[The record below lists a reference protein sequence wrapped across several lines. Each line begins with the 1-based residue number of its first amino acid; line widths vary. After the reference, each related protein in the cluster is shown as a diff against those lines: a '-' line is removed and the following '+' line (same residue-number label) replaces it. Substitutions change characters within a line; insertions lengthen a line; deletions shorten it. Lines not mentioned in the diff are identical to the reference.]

1 MSMGRA
7 GTNMR
12 AGALRH
18 RVILESMTKLD
29 DGGGGVSVI
38 WEQVA
43 PLWVAIKPLSGRE
56 RLAAGQYASRLSHEI
71 TLRYRT
77 LALPEMRFRKGSR
90 IFEIT
95 AVINV
100 DEKSQWLRALCAER
114 EL

>member
-1 MSMGRA
+1 M
-7 GTNMR
+7 NMKR

-18 RVILESMTKLD
+18 RVILESMNKVD
-29 DGGGGVSVI
+29 DGGGGLSVV
-38 WEQVA
+38 WEEVA

-56 RLAAGQYASRLSHEI
+56 RLGAGQYASRLTHEI
-71 TLRYRT
+71 ILRYRT
-77 LALPEMRFRKGSR
+77 LALPEMRFRKGGR

-100 DEKSQWLRALCAER
+100 DEKNRWLRALCEER

>member
-1 MSMGRA
+1 MGRA

-18 RVILESMTKLD
+18 RISLESMTKTD
-29 DGGGGVSVI
+29 DGGGGVAII
-38 WEQVA
+38 WEEIA

-56 RLAAGQYASRLSHEI
+56 RLGAGQYASRLTHEI

-77 LALPEMRFRKGSR
+77 LALPEMRFRKGNR

-100 DEKSQWLRALCAER
+100 DEKSQWLRALCEER

>member
-1 MSMGRA
+1 MRM
-7 GTNMR
+7 TR

-18 RVILESMTKLD
+18 RVILESMTKVD
-29 DGGGGVSVI
+29 DGGGGLDII
-38 WEQVA
+38 WEEVA
-43 PLWVAIKPLSGRE
+43 PLWVAIKPKSGRE
-56 RLAAGQYASRLSHEI
+56 RLGAGQYASRLTHEI

-90 IFEIT
+90 IFEIV

-100 DEKSQWLRALCAER
+100 DEKNQWLRALCQER

>member
-1 MSMGRA
+1 MGRA
-7 GTNMR
+7 ATNRR

-18 RVILESMTKLD
+18 RVILESMTKMD
-29 DGGGGVSVI
+29 DGGGGVDII

-56 RLAAGQYASRLSHEI
+56 RLGAGQYASRLTHEI
-71 TLRYRT
+71 TLRYRI
-77 LALPEMRFRKGSR
+77 LALPEMRFRKGNR

-100 DEKSQWLRALCAER
+100 DEKSQWLRVLCAEE